1 MNLSAHT
8 LPTTTTLTHL
18 THPPTLL
25 IGITYTPV
33 HALSPSYGVH
43 PHTAKSM
50 PNLLDIGVEP
60 ADYNKA
66 AAQEDLEE

>member
-1 MNLSAHT
+1 
-8 LPTTTTLTHL
+8 
-18 THPPTLL
+18 
-25 IGITYTPV
+25 
-33 HALSPSYGVH
+33 
-43 PHTAKSM
+43 M